1 MYHSLRFRLPLAMTG
16 LIAAVLF
23 IFLWALNRQV
33 ERAVLFAGGER
44 AQVAAVQLATVLA
57 PGAVRGIAETQKVGL
72 DQDVRSF
79 FQDPAPA
86 LRPLVEQRLRS
97 TLAAAGQPPSI
108 TLMNSHGEPILT
120 LETSPPGSPAYVPA
134 ASAMPSYTGI
144 GPLQTTNG
152 RIFSEVA
159 VRLEPPPGASAAE
172 ALGTI
177 VVRRPVQSGPN
188 SEVIARL
195 VGRGA
200 RFAVGN
206 RTGDVWTDFTG
217 IIPAPHSN
225 VSTNQIVTT
234 GSGSGARI
242 GALSLVDST
251 PWAVWIDFPQ
261 ATVLAPARAALRR
274 LLAVAGAFLFVA
286 AVLVAVLSNRLTR
299 PLQRLTQA
307 TEAIASGKPAPPLAV
322 DRKDEIGRLSAAFA
336 TMSTRIAE
344 AQRGLEARVAERT
357 ASLAE
362 TRAQLEQQVEELER
376 ARMELD
382 QFFALSPDMLC
393 IANLDGRFVRV
404 NDAWHEVLGW
414 SEEELTARPYVEF
427 VHPDDRT
434 TTSAESASLAE
445 GQATTRFE
453 NRYRCRDGSYRW
465 LSWRAAPILSRGV
478 VYAAAR
484 DITERRR
491 VDTELKAH
499 AAALAE
505 LNRELEAFSYSV
517 SHDLRAP
524 LRHIT
529 GFVGLLSRSA
539 TAKLDAEEQRRLRTI
554 ADAATRMG
562 RLVDDLLAFSRMGRT
577 ALQKR
582 RISLADI
589 VRDARREIDNDPAGG
604 RVTWKI
610 GPLPDVDADPAMLR
624 LVFVNLMSNA
634 VKYTRGRPGP
644 SVEIGVERG
653 SAVET
658 VIFVRDNGV
667 GFDMQYAGKL
677 FGVFQRLHSSDEF
690 EGTGIGLANVRR
702 IINRHGGRT
711 WAQGAPDAGAT
722 FYFSL
727 PLVTAAAVA

>member
-1 MYHSLRFRLPLAMTG
+1 MTS
-16 LIAAVLF
+16 LIAAILVV
-23 IFLWALNRQV
+23 FLWALTRQV
-33 ERAVLFAGGER
+33 ERAVLLAGGER
-44 AQVAAVQLATVLA
+44 AQVAAVQLAGVLS
-57 PGAVRGIAETQKVGL
+57 PVAVRGIGETQRVGA

-79 FQDPAPA
+79 LQNPVPA
-86 LRPLVEQRLRS
+86 LQPVVEQRLRT
-97 TLAAAGQPPSI
+97 TLAAVGQPPSI
-108 TLMNSHGEPILT
+108 TLMNSQGTPILT
-120 LETSPPGSPAYVPA
+120 VETSPPGSAAHVPA
-134 ASAMPSYTGI
+134 ATTLPSYTGV
-144 GPLQTTNG
+144 GPLQITDGKIFTELAL
-152 RIFSEVA
+152 RIE
-159 VRLEPPPGASAAE
+159 LPPGGSTGA
-172 ALGTI
+172 ALGTV

-188 SEVIARL
+188 SDVIARL

-206 RTGDVWTDFTG
+206 RSGDVWTDFTR
-217 IIPAPHSN
+217 IIPPPHTN
-225 VSTNQIVTT
+225 VTPNQIATT
-234 GSGSGARI
+234 GSGSEARI
-242 GALSLVDST
+242 GALSLVDGT
-251 PWAVWIDFPQ
+251 PWAVWIDFPR
-261 ATVLAPARAALRR
+261 ATVLAPARAALTR
-274 LLAVAGAFLFVA
+274 LFAVAGAFLLIA
-286 AVLVAVLSNRLTR
+286 GVLVAVLSDRLTR
-299 PLQRLTQA
+299 PLQQLTQA
-307 TEAIASGKPAPPLAV
+307 TEAIASGQPALLLAPG
-322 DRKDEIGRLSAAFA
+322 RKDEIGRLAAAFA
-336 TMSTRIAE
+336 RMSERITE

-357 ASLAE
+357 ASLAD
-362 TRAQLEQQVEELER
+362 TRAQLEQRVDELER

-393 IANLDGRFVRV
+393 IANLEGRFVRV
-404 NDAWHEVLGW
+404 NSAWQEALGW
-414 SEEELTARPYVEF
+414 SAEELTARPYADF

-434 TTSAESASLAE
+434 TTAAESASLAD
-445 GQATTRFE
+445 GQVTTRFE

-465 LSWRAAPILSRGV
+465 LSWRAAPILTRGV

-491 VDTELKAH
+491 IDSELKAH
-499 AAALAE
+499 IAALAE

-529 GFVGLLSRSA
+529 GFVGLLGRSA
-539 TAKLDAEEQRRLRTI
+539 TPKLDVEEQRRLQTI

-589 VRDARREIDNDPAGG
+589 VRDARREIDNDPSGV

-624 LVFVNLMSNA
+624 LVFVNLLSNA
-634 VKYTRGRPGP
+634 VKYSRGRPRP
-644 SVEIGVERG
+644 TVEIGVEG
-653 SAVET
+653 AGTEET

-711 WAQGAPDAGAT
+711 WAEGAVNAGAT

-727 PLVTAAAVA
+727 PQLTAAAVA